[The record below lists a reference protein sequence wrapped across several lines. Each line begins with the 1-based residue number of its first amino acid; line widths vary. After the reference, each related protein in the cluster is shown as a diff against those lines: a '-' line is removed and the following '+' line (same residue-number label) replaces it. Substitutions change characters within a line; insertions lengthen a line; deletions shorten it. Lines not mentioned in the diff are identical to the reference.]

1 MALSLDNLHVTSFET
16 AARPAP
22 ADQPLAVMAS
32 GEDCFTFP
40 SCYPTILNGCIT
52 ITYAV

>member
-1 MALSLDNLHVTSFET
+1 MALSLESLRVTSFET

-22 ADQPLAVMAS
+22 ADAPVALMAS
-32 GEDCFTFP
+32 GEDCFSFP
-40 SCYPTILNGCIT
+40 QCYPTILNGCIT